1 MHARIANR
9 TAPTLRRA
17 LSRFTTSSPWI
28 CTSCKLGSNFNR
40 RYLATQPPAKKPY
53 YITTPIFYVNAAPH
67 VGHLYTMVLADIHK
81 RWHVLKG
88 EKALLCT
95 GTDEH
100 GLKIQRAAAKAGIDP
115 KTFCDK
121 GAEIFKELAKK
132 AEITNDHF
140 VRTTDR
146 EHKDAVQYAWFL
158 LQEKGLIYEQKHEGW
173 YSVSDECFYPQ
184 SGVQPWLDPVT
195 GRKIMTSIE
204 TGSEVEWS
212 SEENYHFRLSV
223 FRDNL
228 LEFFKENPTWITP
241 EHRMKSVIAAVESGL
256 EDLSISRPYDR
267 LNWGI
272 RVPGDDTQTIY
283 VWLDALL
290 NYATKAGYPWAPGNE
305 HAGGWPADCH
315 VIGKDI
321 LRFHCIYW
329 PAFLMALNLPLPKK
343 IMTHAHW
350 TLYGKKMSKSTG
362 RVVDPFHALD
372 RFGSDVMRFYLAS
385 DGGTIDDG
393 NYDNS
398 RIISLYTTFL
408 SGQLGNMASRVMRG
422 RKWSVRGAIQR
433 VGGRSKEDWSEGPG
447 SRFFYNSLSSI
458 AEQVDAAF
466 EAYEPRRATL
476 LISEFIRGANK
487 FFQMSSPWDKCLNYA
502 PGEPGEDVDKII
514 FLAAEALRIVGI
526 LLQPYMPN
534 KANELLN
541 QLGVQPEKR
550 TFEYCTPGA
559 DLDYGEP
566 MMELGKGHQGVLFPQ
581 LSSDM

>member
-9 TAPTLRRA
+9 TASTLRRA
-17 LSRFTTSSPWI
+17 FPRPNIASPWI
-28 CTSCKLGSNFNR
+28 CTSCELRSQFNR

-100 GLKIQRAAAKAGIDP
+100 GLKIQRAAAKAGVDP
-115 KTFCDK
+115 KTFCDR
-121 GAEIFKELAKK
+121 GAEIFKDLAKK
-132 AEITNDHF
+132 AEIANDHF

-195 GRKIMTSIE
+195 GRKIITSIE

-212 SEENYHFRLSV
+212 SEENYHFRLSL
-223 FRDNL
+223 FRDKL
-228 LEFFKENPTWITP
+228 LQFFKENPEWITP
-241 EHRMKSVIAAVESGL
+241 EHRMKEVIAAVESGL

-290 NYATKAGYPWAPGNE
+290 NYATKAGYPWAPGYE

-321 LRFHCIYW
+321 VRFHCIYW
-329 PAFLMALNLPLPKK
+329 PAFLMALNLPLPRK

-350 TLYGKKMSKSTG
+350 TLFGKKMSKSTG
-362 RVVDPFHALD
+362 TVVDPFHALD
-372 RFGSDVMRFYLAS
+372 RFGPDVMRFYLAT
-385 DGGTIDDG
+385 DGGTVDDG

-398 RIISLYTTFL
+398 RIIKLYTTFL
-408 SGQLGNMASRVMRG
+408 SQQLGNMASRVMRG
-422 RKWSVRGAIQR
+422 KKWSVRGAVQR
-433 VGGRSKEDWSEGPG
+433 VGGRSPDEWAEGPG
-447 SRFFYNSLSSI
+447 SKFYKNSLCNV
-458 AEQVDAAF
+458 AAQMDDAF
-466 EAYEPRRATL
+466 ETYDPRRATL
-476 LISEFIRGANK
+476 LISEFVRGSNK
-487 FFQMSSPWDKCLNYA
+487 FFQMSSPWDKCLSYA
-502 PGEPGEDVDKII
+502 PDEPGEEVDKII
-514 FLAAEALRIVGI
+514 FLAAESLRIAGI

-534 KANELLN
+534 QAAELLD
-541 QLGVQPEKR
+541 QLGVARER
-550 TFEYCTPGA
+550 RGFVDAVPGA
-559 DLDYGEP
+559 DTGYGVP
-566 MMELGKGHQGVLFPQ
+566 MRELGSGHEGVLFPV
-581 LSSDM
+581 LASDM